1 MAEQLSEKT
10 KPRTRRKTLY
20 IILGVVAAIA
30 VTAYSYLFVQMHAAS
45 AALRQYAQALV
56 SEDYER
62 AYNLT
67 NPDFKEAMSET
78 QFVEQQTALETR
90 LGRLRAVKVG
100 PSETEGN
107 QSGWSSTVSANF
119 EFEHGSLE
127 FVFVMKKDGSSW
139 GVYSYREQ

>member
-1 MAEQLSEKT
+1 MPKKRKRALYVILS
-10 KPRTRRKTLY
+10 L
-20 IILGVVAAIA
+20 VAAIA
-30 VTAYSYLFVQMHAAS
+30 VTAYGLLFVQMHAAS
-45 AALRQYAQALV
+45 AALRQYTEALV

-67 NPDFKEAMSET
+67 NPDFKEALSQA
-78 QFVEQQTALETR
+78 QFVEQQTTLKNR
-90 LGRLRAVKVG
+90 LGRLKAVTIG

-107 QSGWSSTVSANF
+107 QSGWSSTVGANF
-119 EFEHGSLE
+119 EFDRGSLE